1 MTDKDAIGD
10 SNDRAS
16 RADPALPPTLA
27 QDLSVLVWL
36 QSSSAL
42 SAQTTGY
49 ICDALLGW
57 ALRGQAWPDPADPIA
72 GPEVDDLAV
81 LTQVTDRLAARVRD
95 PRPTAARFDLAAL
108 GRDLRTAIRC
118 QQDPQGLA
126 DRRER
131 ELLRR
136 QPWLADPP
144 GPVLLADGRVL

>member
-1 MTDKDAIGD
+1 MIDKHATGD
-10 SNDRAS
+10 GNDRAG

-36 QSSSAL
+36 QGSSAL

-57 ALRGQAWPDPADPIA
+57 ALRGQAWPDPAEPIA
-72 GPEVDDLAV
+72 GPEDDDLAV
-81 LTQVTDRLAARVRD
+81 LTQVTDRLAALVRD
-95 PRPTAARFDLAAL
+95 TRPTAARFDLAEL
-108 GRDLRTAIRC
+108 GRDLQTAIRC

-126 DRRER
+126 DCVER
-131 ELLRR
+131 ELLHR
-136 QPWLADPP
+136 QPWLTDAP